1 MTFKL
6 KNIDL
11 PCNDFLYICTVEE
24 FRNEYARKLRGID
37 FKVNPLVQG
46 RLGRD
51 VSDKHC
57 LLITQGSFDSLDELP
72 YLCFDTFEQLVQIQN
87 VLSERII
94 EATLNRYD
102 GVLEMLNEE
111 QNNLVPVVFDLKR
124 NFLVVSNGLS
134 PDNDSYKE
142 YLKVKY
148 PRFNGYS
155 LVLMNRDLMN
165 WEGQKNAK
173 PDDSRCFKI
182 EVKPEEELFK
192 HFFCVY
198 YDRNDIRRKYLLNN
212 IKSDYVNDIWVSRIN
227 MKLHVIKLKLSQEKV
242 IRAIGPLDCNS
253 HILEPIK
260 YEIRMRVIYVFNN
273 STW

>member
-11 PCNDFLYICTVEE
+11 PCNDYLYICTVEE
-24 FRNEYARKLRGID
+24 FRNEYSRKLRGVEFGI
-37 FKVNPLVQG
+37 NNLVAG
-46 RLGRD
+46 RLGSD
-51 VSDKHC
+51 VANKQC
-57 LLITQGSFDSLDELP
+57 LLITQGSFDNLEELP
-72 YLCFDTFEQLVQIQN
+72 YLCFDTFEQLVLMQN
-87 VLSERII
+87 ILSERII

-111 QNNLVPVVFDLKR
+111 HNNLVPVVFDLKK
-124 NFLVVSNGLS
+124 NFLVVNNGLS

-155 LVLMNRDLMN
+155 LVLMTRDIMH
-165 WEGQKNAK
+165 WEGTKHTK

-182 EVKPEEELFK
+182 EVKPEQDLFK
-192 HFFCVY
+192 HIFCVY

-212 IKSDYVNDIWVSRIN
+212 IKSDYVNNIWASRIN
-227 MKLHVIKLKLSQEKV
+227 MKLHVIKLKASQEKV
-242 IRAIGPLDCNS
+242 IRAVGPLDCNS

-260 YEIRMRVIYVFNN
+260 FEIRMRVINPLH
-273 STW
+273 